1 MTRCSLLA
9 FARVAMLAVSLTS
22 PLQAQQL
29 SANPAAS
36 CGIATIRGDGGAT
49 NGTIVRFTAGPG
61 ARPLDA
67 LTAHALGAR
76 LSSELR
82 SLASAPIRAAS
93 GKADT
98 SLRALDA
105 AAMARLLES
114 GERWIISGD
123 VREADN
129 NVQLRWRLVDARLG
143 REVASGTVEDELL
156 WLPRLT
162 GAVLEAVGD
171 KIGVSRPILA
181 QAKARQRF
189 RYTASREAM
198 ELYLTALV
206 DVESFDS
213 RAQQNAIV
221 ALSEAL
227 VLDPTFSAAWYA
239 LGVAQAHA
247 AYWGETA
254 RGRDQRLASA
264 VQAANR
270 ALAVQPTDAGTL
282 ALLARVHLLRNEPVA
297 AQQVLD
303 GLRRI
308 APRADEMVWL
318 RAELARARG
327 DSTLAEAIINEAG
340 SSIVE
345 HVPTLF
351 LRAEWERR
359 RGRPQLA
366 CLALNR
372 IVVLNESWA
381 PAYVMRSLVRSKLGD
396 RRGGWADAEIVSRL
410 GRPGWGTATT
420 ALIDISM
427 GDVSRVRRL
436 ARRELAVREEST
448 LAWLDVLLRAAV
460 FRGTNDLERAREA
473 LAAMPCDDYR
483 RRYLAGDPL
492 LTPLPLPPRCKVS
505 RKPAASE

>member
-1 MTRCSLLA
+1 MRRSSRLSIAVALA
-9 FARVAMLAVSLTS
+9 AMILSGERLK
-22 PLQAQQL
+22 AQQL
-29 SANPAAS
+29 SANPPAS
-36 CGIATIRGDGGAT
+36 CAIAPLPDSGGMT
-49 NGTIVRFTAGPG
+49 NGVMVRFAAGPG
-61 ARPLDA
+61 AQPLDA
-67 LTAHALGAR
+67 LAAHAVGTR

-82 SLASAPIRAAS
+82 ALASAPVRAAS
-93 GKADT
+93 SKADT
-98 SLRALDA
+98 NMRALDA

-123 VREADN
+123 VRETGK
-129 NVQLRWRLVDARLG
+129 NVQVRWRIVDVRLG
-143 REVASGTVEDELL
+143 REVASGTVEDDLL
-156 WLPRLT
+156 WMPRLT
-162 GAVLEAVGD
+162 GVVLEAVGE
-171 KIGVSRPILA
+171 KIGVSRSLLA
-181 QAKARQRF
+181 QARARQRF
-189 RYTASREAM
+189 RYTTSREAM
-198 ELYLTALV
+198 ELYLAALY
-206 DVESFDS
+206 DVESFES
-213 RAQQNAIV
+213 RAQLNAIV
-221 ALSEAL
+221 ALSKAL

-239 LGVAQAHA
+239 LGVAQVHA

-264 VQAANR
+264 MQAANR

-282 ALLARVHLLRNEPVA
+282 ALLARVHLLRNEPA
-297 AQQVLD
+297 AATQALD
-303 GLRRI
+303 ALRSI
-308 APRADEMVWL
+308 APRADEVAWL
-318 RAELARARG
+318 RSELARVRG
-327 DSTLAEAIINEAG
+327 DSTDAEAIIREAG

-372 IVVLNESWA
+372 IVVLNETWA
-381 PAYVMRSLVRSKLGD
+381 PAYVMRALVRSKLGD

-410 GRPGWGTATT
+410 GRPAWGAATT
-420 ALIDISM
+420 ALIDLSM
-427 GDVSRVRRL
+427 GDVNRVRRI
-436 ARRELAVREEST
+436 ARRDLAVRAEST

-492 LTPLPLPPRCKVS
+492 LVPLPLPPRCKVS
-505 RKPAASE
+505 RKPVASE

>member
-1 MTRCSLLA
+1 MSRRLPPRL
-9 FARVAMLAVSLTS
+9 MLAAALTVSLTR
-22 PLQAQQL
+22 LAEAQQFA
-29 SANPAAS
+29 ANPAAK
-36 CGIATIRGDGGAT
+36 CAITPVRDGGVPAD
-49 NGTIVRFTAGPG
+49 GAIVRFTAGPG

-67 LTAHALGAR
+67 LTAHALGTR
-76 LSSELR
+76 LSGELR
-82 SLASAPIRAAS
+82 SLASAPVRAAS
-93 GKADT
+93 GIADT
-98 SLRALDA
+98 SVRALDA

-123 VREADN
+123 VRETDRT
-129 NVQLRWRLVDARLG
+129 VQVRWRIVDARLG
-143 REVASGTVEDELL
+143 REVATGTVEDDLL
-156 WLPRLT
+156 WLPRLA
-162 GAVLEAVGD
+162 GAVLEAVGE
-171 KIGVSRPILA
+171 KIGVSRSLLA
-181 QAKARQRF
+181 QARGRQRW
-189 RYTASREAM
+189 RHTTSREAM
-198 ELYLTALV
+198 ELYLAALY
-206 DVESFDS
+206 DMESFDS

-221 ALSEAL
+221 SLSKAL
-227 VLDPTFSAAWYA
+227 VLDPRFSAAWYA

-270 ALAVQPTDAGTL
+270 ALAAQPTDAGTL
-282 ALLARVHLLRNEPVA
+282 ALLAKVHLLRNEPAA

-303 GLRRI
+303 GLLRL
-308 APRADEMVWL
+308 APRADEVVWL
-318 RAELARARG
+318 RAELARERG
-327 DSTLAEAIINEAG
+327 DSTLAEEIINQAG

-372 IVVLNESWA
+372 IVVLNEAWA
-381 PAYVMRSLVRSKLGD
+381 PGYVMRALVRSKLGD

-410 GRPGWGTATT
+410 GRPAWGTATS

-427 GDVSRVRRL
+427 GDVSRVQRL
-436 ARRELAVREEST
+436 ARRELAVRDEST

-460 FRGTNDLERAREA
+460 FKGTNDIDRAQQA

>member
-1 MTRCSLLA
+1 MIRLLHL
-9 FARVAMLAVSLTS
+9 RLALAATLTVWL
-22 PLQAQQL
+22 PRPVEAQQY
-29 SANPAAS
+29 SANPAAKCAITES
-36 CGIATIRGDGGAT
+36 RDGGVAAD
-49 NGTIVRFTAGPG
+49 GVIVRFTAGPG
-61 ARPLDA
+61 AQPLDA
-67 LTAHALGAR
+67 LTAHALGVR

-82 SLASAPIRAAS
+82 ALASAPVRAAS

-98 SLRALDA
+98 SVRALDA
-105 AAMARLLES
+105 AAMVRLLAS

-129 NVQLRWRLVDARLG
+129 NVQLRWRIVDARLG
-143 REVASGTVEDELL
+143 REVAMGTVEDELL

-162 GAVLEAVGD
+162 GAVLEAVGE
-171 KIGVSRPILA
+171 KIGVSRSVLV
-181 QAKARQRF
+181 QASARQRW
-189 RYTASREAM
+189 RYTTSREAM
-198 ELYLTALV
+198 ELYLAALY

-221 ALSEAL
+221 ALSKAL
-227 VLDPTFSAAWYA
+227 VLDPTFSAAWNA
-239 LGVAQAHA
+239 LGVAQVHA

-254 RGRDQRLASA
+254 RGRDQRLTSA

-270 ALAVQPTDAGTL
+270 ALAVQPSDAGTL
-282 ALLARVHLLRNEPVA
+282 ALLARVHLLRNELVA

-303 GLRRI
+303 GLRSV
-308 APRADEMVWL
+308 APRADEVVWL
-318 RAELARARG
+318 RAELARGRG
-327 DSTLAEAIINEAG
+327 DSTLAEAIIHEAG
-340 SSIVE
+340 SRIVE

-351 LRAEWERR
+351 LHAEWERR

-381 PAYVMRSLVRSKLGD
+381 PGYVMRALVRAKLGD

-410 GRPGWGTATT
+410 GRPAWGTATT

-427 GDVSRVRRL
+427 GDVNRVRRI
-436 ARRELAVREEST
+436 ARRDLAVREEST
-448 LAWLDVLLRAAV
+448 LSWLDVLLRAAV
-460 FRGTNDLERAREA
+460 FKGTDDVERAQQA

-483 RRYLAGDPL
+483 RRSLAGDPL
-492 LTPLPLPPRCKVS
+492 LAPLPLPPRCKIS
-505 RKPAASE
+505 RKPAANE